1 MQWSVRLILHGPPKT
16 LQPPTPTKVDK
27 IEKDLLELR
36 GALRAVLARQLN
48 IRRCPD
54 LTLRPEPGWLAS
66 FRAQESFDKI
76 AQQRAI
82 WASGGEGG
90 VVGEST
96 AGGVRA
102 GERDEGADVNVS
114 EGGADFSA
122 QEIAAMEAL
131 LEQAETAELLGG
143 GEGERAEGSSA
154 RSGSV
159 GARVRRLLDKI
170 REAAPRDPF

>member
-1 MQWSVRLILHGPPKT
+1 MERASDSCMVHPKPRK
-16 LQPPTPTKVDK
+16 PPTPTKVDK
-27 IEKDLLELR
+27 IEKGLLELKV
-36 GALRAVLARQLN
+36 ALRAVLARELN

-54 LTLRPEPGWLAS
+54 LTLRPDPGWLAS
-66 FRAQESFDKI
+66 IRAQESFDKI
-76 AQQRAI
+76 AQQRAM
-82 WASGGEGG
+82 WASGGREG
-90 VVGEST
+90 VVGQST

-131 LEQAETAELLGG
+131 LEQAETAELFGG
-143 GEGERAEGSSA
+143 GEERAEGSSA

-170 REAAPRDPF
+170 REAAPPAQS